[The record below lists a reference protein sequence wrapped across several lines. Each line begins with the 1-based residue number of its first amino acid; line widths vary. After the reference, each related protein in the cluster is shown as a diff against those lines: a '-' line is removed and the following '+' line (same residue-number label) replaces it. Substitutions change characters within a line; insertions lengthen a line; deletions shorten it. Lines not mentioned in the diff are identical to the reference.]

1 MLFGIIKSLNQTI
14 QKRGNYTTMRS
25 VCQVVLPLE
34 LGTKIP
40 EGDFVF
46 KLAEIC
52 ESLDYTELINMYLR
66 NWRKVNPVTMFELIV
81 YGYMKHLY
89 SGRDIAEA
97 CRTDTRFM
105 WLLDGEPA
113 PRDNY
118 TDVTLSTYK
127 KFRMVI
133 PNFL

>member
-1 MLFGIIKSLNQTI
+1 
-14 QKRGNYTTMRS
+14 MRS

-113 PRDNY
+113 PSHATISKRSFGGSHRR
-118 TDVTLSTYK
+118 TVLPIRK
-127 KFRMVI
+127 QA
-133 PNFL
+133 L